1 MTPAESSVV
10 DWAAWH
16 PGESPLKGQY
26 DPRAGERALISDSA
40 WSCRLRLKRVWRWR
54 SGHNVRSAAGCIGPD
69 TPCQSTSL
77 ASPAQLVSIG
87 CVVVFVRPLLMHED
101 SLAVKALLCFS
112 LTHLLFCFSGT
123 FHPERLQ
130 SKKKTGSARPLLLF
144 GLSLSPQEPCA
155 QHTQAA
161 MLNKMELLYI

>member
-1 MTPAESSVV
+1 MDGSHRETKHVGANSQCTQRE
-10 DWAAWH
+10 
-16 PGESPLKGQY
+16 
-26 DPRAGERALISDSA
+26 
-40 WSCRLRLKRVWRWR
+40 WREHQR
-54 SGHNVRSAAGCIGPD
+54 GS
-69 TPCQSTSL
+69 
-77 ASPAQLVSIG
+77 VSIG
-87 CVVVFVRPLLMHED
+87 RVVVFVHPLLMHED

-130 SKKKTGSARPLLLF
+130 SKKNTGSARPLLLF

-161 MLNKMELLYI
+161 MLNKMELLYTWAVNTAAWP